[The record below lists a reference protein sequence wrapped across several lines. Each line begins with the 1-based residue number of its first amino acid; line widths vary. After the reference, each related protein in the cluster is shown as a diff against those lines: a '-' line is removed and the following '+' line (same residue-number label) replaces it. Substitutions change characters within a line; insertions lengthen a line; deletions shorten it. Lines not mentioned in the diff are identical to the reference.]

1 MVVGA
6 GIVGCAIAVHLADQ
20 GVRPVVV
27 DPDRPAAGASASSF
41 ASLSAFGKDPAAWYE
56 LACAGMASW
65 SRWAERLGGRVA
77 SPSGR
82 AGCCWRWSRSSASA
96 PTSARPC
103 EPGRRLDRH
112 QPGRHH
118 VRERCKEPPM
128 LVRDLMSSPVLT
140 VAPGAHLKE
149 VADLL
154 VRHEIS
160 AVPVVE
166 RDQLVGIV
174 SEADLV
180 PLELGADPRAHLAP
194 VGELPARHPSVAAE
208 VMTREVVALPE
219 RADAAEAG
227 RLMLERGIKSIPV
240 VREGR
245 VVGIVA
251 RRDLLK
257 ALARGDQDIAADLRA
272 LLEEELG
279 PPSPFRVTVRD
290 GVVELS
296 GPPDPTAR
304 RLATLLVRGVPGV
317 VDLRFTEE

>member
-1 MVVGA
+1 M
-6 GIVGCAIAVHLADQ
+6 
-20 GVRPVVV
+20 R
-27 DPDRPAAGASASSF
+27 
-41 ASLSAFGKDPAAWYE
+41 
-56 LACAGMASW
+56 
-65 SRWAERLGGRVA
+65 
-77 SPSGR
+77 
-82 AGCCWRWSRSSASA
+82 
-96 PTSARPC
+96 
-103 EPGRRLDRH
+103 
-112 QPGRHH
+112 
-118 VRERCKEPPM
+118 
-128 LVRDLMSSPVLT
+128 VRDVMSSPVVT
-140 VAPGAHLKE
+140 VPPDMRLKE

-154 VRHEIS
+154 VQREIS

-166 RDQLVGIV
+166 DGALVGIV

-180 PLELGADPRAHLAP
+180 PLELTPDPRAHLAP
-194 VGELPARHPSVAAE
+194 VPEPPAHLPRVVAE

-240 VREGR
+240 VRERR

-257 ALARGDQDIAADLRA
+257 VLACGDEDIAGDLRA

-279 PPSPFRVTVRD
+279 PPSPYRVAVRD
-290 GVVELS
+290 GVVELT

-317 VDLRFTEE
+317 VDIRFTEE